1 MNGNGGGNDSTDTE
15 ANNWKSIGNRHMA
28 AKEYD
33 AAYKAYS
40 TAISISPLGPSSHI
54 FLSNRA
60 ASLLSLKKYS
70 AASVDARRAIT
81 LAPTFGKAHAR
92 LGQSLYF
99 LKDYAGAVA
108 AYENAFQFEPDNQVT
123 WTYLNKAKKKF
134 ARDNDRRRRKEEEDL
149 DERVR
154 MERETQQIRSN
165 YDYGGGR
172 DESPQ
177 DGGGSVNNNDNLSN
191 YGNISG
197 DGHSVTDT
205 VDLANMAI
213 NVADDAQGRD
223 RSVGVLGPDD
233 EDGLLRRYQGTT
245 SNAVQAAIGHK
256 AYNNDESEEQDNED
270 PDFDEALRLQET
282 ASLKLSKKEYRGA
295 VEEFSAALFLVPDD
309 DNLTPQLYVGRAHAL
324 NGQQRH
330 EGALNDAMMALGRN
344 PEYADAHIVL
354 ARSYFYLKDWNEAVQ
369 SFENGRDCL
378 LGTGGNLTPLDAL
391 YLEKALEYLEL
402 ASIDGDGTNH
412 NDDVQSVRSQA
423 FSVSRQSSKPVPK
436 LKPPRFVSRAEL
448 LTSTTN
454 VPPMPKAWR
463 KNSPSNS
470 NLKLPQLPTT
480 LKVGQ
485 ERKVTFMSEQ
495 MGVKLNRGPDGII
508 RVLAVNSRSTSYER
522 SKIVREGDIEP
533 GDILREA
540 AGVDLRR
547 PLTNIMWS
555 DTVALLKI
563 TPRPLVV
570 IVAKE
575 LSTRPHA
582 AQEEFVRAQ
591 KEALKQNDMIDRT
604 PKTIQRRISPLS
616 PPSCA
621 NGEETVAETAV
632 MIDTMEKE
640 VEVVDDIE
648 SSSEPCDV
656 VQEENQS
663 ISENDLVHEVADV
676 NDDND
681 EDDYDG
687 ALNPC
692 SDKKDIVEKM
702 STSNSLQD
710 EDSSRE
716 AASSPIQRDVSDGSS
731 VNKAAT
737 DGVATGAGAVNEC
750 VQNIKSSPEGEN
762 RSVLDTTPQSS
773 EERSNVVGEDGTQH
787 GDTRNQAQHKS
798 SLKIIF
804 PRPKSAASRS
814 NLQGGFTNRTWKETE
829 DTRRLLFCGEVC
841 RFEKARFFWSSGQF
855 IRRTLALF
863 ENPDVLVIARTPTNG
878 AEVRGSMSEL
888 GVDQLKGESDEEL
901 VKTYLIL
908 ESLIDLQTCKLRLST
923 LTTPTSLFVDLE
935 SSESEPNND
944 AEMSI
949 NPKQLSCFELI
960 TPNENI
966 LITAMKN
973 ADSDIDANASQDD
986 NTGATFAI
994 TSRWEVEISN
1004 ALMSAHGAKDDE
1016 DKGLELTWRHQM
1028 ILGTLHSHVVSGNF
1042 SLLER
1047 SLKGKGSPSKPYV
1060 DIDARD
1066 QSGLTALHYACLR
1079 RSSKALS
1086 ILLNA
1091 GADCSLPTIKC
1102 RKSPSHLCAENLDEK
1117 CLSLI
1122 LSCTKPRRADPNAL
1136 NENLETP
1143 MFVALTYGK
1152 SLHGK
1157 RDPDLLS
1164 MCLKSLEAWGGQLVI
1179 PSADDPNETTHP
1191 VYDLAEK
1198 WDSVSLKI
1206 IFDFCNHRYPIAG
1219 EGAEGYGRSLGAIYQ
1234 YPLHSSLM
1242 VLRKKIAGISDDGI
1256 YQFST
1261 RNKVEVAK

>member
-1 MNGNGGGNDSTDTE
+1 MSSSDNNGSGNDSTDAE
-15 ANNWKSIGNRHMA
+15 ANNWKSVGNRHMA

-33 AAYKAYS
+33 AAYNAYS
-40 TAISISPLGPSSHI
+40 TAISLSPLGPYSHI

-60 ASLLSLKKYS
+60 AALLSLKKYS

-108 AYENAFQFEPDNQVT
+108 AYENAFQFEPDNTVT

-134 ARDNDRRRRKEEEDL
+134 ARENDRRRRKEEEDL

-154 MERETQQIRSN
+154 VEKEQQISHG
-165 YDYGGGR
+165 YGGR
-172 DESPQ
+172 DSPQ
-177 DGGGSVNNNDNLSN
+177 DDHNVNNYDHNSN
-191 YGNISG
+191 YGSTAG

-213 NVADDAQGRD
+213 NVADSDAQG

-233 EDGLLRRYQGTT
+233 EDGQLREYQGTT

-256 AYNNDESEEQDNED
+256 SYVDESGEQDNED
-270 PDFDEALRLQET
+270 PDFEEALRLQET
-282 ASLKLSKKEYRGA
+282 ASIKLSKKEYRRA

-378 LGTGGNLTPLDAL
+378 LGTGGNLTPLDTL
-391 YLEKALEYLEL
+391 YLEKAVEYLEL
-402 ASIDGDGTNH
+402 ASIDGDGTNI
-412 NDDVQSVRSQA
+412 DDLQSVRSQA

-448 LTSTTN
+448 LTSTVN

-463 KNSPSNS
+463 KNNSSNS

-508 RVLAVNSRSTSYER
+508 RVLAVNARSTSYEK
-522 SKIVREGDIEP
+522 SKIIREGNIAP

-563 TPRPLVV
+563 SPRPLIV

-575 LSTRPHA
+575 LSARPHA

-591 KEALKQNDMIDRT
+591 KEALRQNDVIDKT
-604 PKTIQRRISPLS
+604 PKSQRRISPLS

-621 NGEETVAETAV
+621 NGEEEIAQTAV

-640 VEVVDDIE
+640 IEVIEGKE
-648 SSSEPCDV
+648 SSLEPCDDS
-656 VQEENQS
+656 QGENRS
-663 ISENDLVHEVADV
+663 ISENDSIKQGA
-676 NDDND
+676 NDDNND
-681 EDDYDG
+681 EEYDG

-692 SDKKDIVEKM
+692 CEI
-702 STSNSLQD
+702 TSEIAEQIGNSLQD
-710 EDSSRE
+710 EESFRE
-716 AASSPIQRDVSDGSS
+716 DPDTSTRINGSDGNSEE
-731 VNKAAT
+731 VT
-737 DGVATGAGAVNEC
+737 MDGVSSSSGVDKESD
-750 VQNIKSSPEGEN
+750 QNVK
-762 RSVLDTTPQSS
+762 LLPQSGQD
-773 EERSNVVGEDGTQH
+773 RNNAVGGDGPRQD
-787 GDTRNQAQHKS
+787 GARDQAQHKS
-798 SLKIIF
+798 GLKIIF

-814 NLQGGFTNRTWKETE
+814 NLVQGGLTNQAWQETE
-829 DTRRLLFCGEVC
+829 NTRRLLFCGEVC
-841 RFEKARFFWSSGQF
+841 RFEKARFFWASGQF

-878 AEVRGSMSEL
+878 AEVRGSLREL
-888 GVDQLKGESDEEL
+888 GIADELKSLSDEEL
-901 VKTYLIL
+901 VKTYLML

-923 LTTPTSLFVDLE
+923 LTTPTSLFVDRD
-935 SSESEPNND
+935 SSESDLNHD
-944 AEMSI
+944 TEMSI

-973 ADSDIDANASQDD
+973 ADSDIEANASQDD

-994 TSRWEVEISN
+994 TSRWEAEISN
-1004 ALMSAHGAKDDE
+1004 ALMSAHGVKDDE

-1042 SLLER
+1042 SLLEL
-1047 SLKGKGSPSKPYV
+1047 SLKGKGSPLKPYV

-1091 GADCSLPTIKC
+1091 GADCSLPTIKY
-1102 RKSPSHLCAENLDEK
+1102 RNSPSHLCAENLDEK
-1117 CLSLI
+1117 CLSII
-1122 LSCTKPRRADPNAL
+1122 LCRADPNAL
-1136 NENLETP
+1136 NEKLETP
-1143 MFVALTYGK
+1143 MLVALTNGK

-1157 RDPDLLS
+1157 KDPALLQ
-1164 MCLKSLEAWGGQLVI
+1164 MCLKSLEAWGGQLAI
-1179 PSADDPNETTHP
+1179 PSAGNLRGTHP
-1191 VYDLAEK
+1191 VHDLAEK
-1198 WDSVSLKI
+1198 WDSKSLEI

-1219 EGAEGYGRSLGAIYQ
+1219 EGTEGYGRSLAAIYQ
-1234 YPLHSSLM
+1234 YPLHTSLL
-1242 VLRKKIAGISDDGI
+1242 VLRKKISGISDDGI
-1256 YQFST
+1256 YRFGT
-1261 RNKVEVAK
+1261 RDKVEVAK